1 MNENRNGFDSDNPN
15 NSFPQLF
22 FRYLKYWPLFL
33 VLFVL
38 CCGLAVTYLKW
49 AIPVYEVTGKILI
62 KDERKGTDESKV
74 LEALN
79 MLESKK
85 IIENEIEVLHSRSV
99 LKEVVSNLH
108 LTTPLFHKGSWA
120 RKIPAYLSSPIRVEA
135 KAANELEEQDKLID
149 FSYEPA
155 KQTVTVGNREY
166 SLNTWHAFPFGTI
179 RFVRNPFYKQSKH
192 VQPLSFAVLNEK
204 EVVKKLSNQL
214 QIDPAS
220 KSSTVINLK
229 LKDEVPQRG
238 EDILNAV
245 ITVYN
250 NTSIEGKQKLAVNTL
265 AFIEDRLR
273 YVVSE
278 LDSVENVIQ
287 RYKVNKGI
295 VDMSEQGKIF
305 LASVGT
311 NDQKV
316 SDINMQLA
324 ILNQVESYV
333 VSNNEDPGISPSTV
347 GLQDGM
353 LSQLLQKLN
362 DLVIQREKLKRT
374 TAENNPIILS
384 IQAQIDKIKPTIL
397 QNIQN
402 QRSNLQA
409 GKNDLATT
417 TSKYSSM
424 LRTIPQ
430 KEKELLEIGRQ
441 QAIKNYIY
449 TFLLQKRE
457 ETAIAY
463 ASTVPGSRSIDQA
476 ESSADPVSPKKL
488 LVFLLAAII
497 ALTIGAVIVA
507 CREVFNQNI
516 LYRSEIEDG
525 VAVPIIGEISHES
538 KKRNLVI
545 GDGEKTFIAE
555 QFRQLRASL
564 AYLSIDKTRNKL
576 LITSSIGGEGKS
588 FIAANLGMSL
598 ALSGKKTVIVDL
610 DLRKPQLS
618 RIFDHTEST
627 GITHFLIDNA
637 TPFDI
642 IHSSAENENLF
653 IVPAGPVPPNPTEL
667 LLNGRIDKLL
677 TYLNEHF
684 DYILIDTAPIN
695 PVADAQILSKYC
707 DATIYVIRHGYTP
720 RAQLKLLDQK
730 NKVRGLK
737 NTAIVFNDVKT
748 TGLSKIGYG
757 YGYDYK
763 SREPLNGT
771 AKSKRKLEA
780 EN

>member
-1 MNENRNGFDSDNPN
+1 MNEYHIETDKDSRH
-15 NSFPQLF
+15 SIPQLL
-22 FRYLKYWPLFL
+22 FRYVKYWPLFL
-33 VLFVL
+33 FLLVA
-38 CCGLAVTYLKW
+38 CTGLAWLYLQYT
-49 AIPVYEVTGKILI
+49 IPQYEVTGKILI

-99 LKEVVSNLH
+99 LKEVVSSLH
-108 LTTPLFHKGSWA
+108 LNTPVFHKDAWN
-120 RKIPAYLSSPIRVEA
+120 RQIPAYLTSPIRVEA
-135 KAANELEEQDKLID
+135 KNIEELEKHDELID
-149 FSYEPA
+149 FNYQSA
-155 KQTVTVGNREY
+155 NQKVIVGKRDY
-166 SLNTWHAFPFGTI
+166 ALNQWHTFPFGTI
-179 RFVRNPFYKQSKH
+179 RFVLNPLYKENKTSL
-192 VQPLSFAVLNEK
+192 PLSLAVLSEK
-204 EVVKKLSNQL
+204 EVVKQLSNKL
-214 QIDPAS
+214 QIDPVS

-229 LKDEVPQRG
+229 MKDEVPERG
-238 EDILNAV
+238 EDILNSV
-245 ITVYN
+245 INTYN

-295 VDMSEQGKIF
+295 VDMSEQGRIF

-324 ILNQVESYV
+324 ILNQVEKYV
-333 VSNNEDPGISPSTV
+333 VSNNADPGISPSTV
-347 GLQDGM
+347 GLQDAM
-353 LSQLLQKLN
+353 LSQMLKNLN

-384 IQAQIDKIKPTIL
+384 IQAQIDQIKPTIL
-397 QNIQN
+397 QNILN

-409 GKNDLATT
+409 GKTDLVST

-476 ESSADPVSPKKL
+476 ESPADPVSPKKIFI
-488 LVFLLAAII
+488 FLLSII
-497 ALTIGAVIVA
+497 AAVAIGTLIVA
-507 CREVFNQNI
+507 LKEVFNQNI

-538 KKRNLVI
+538 KKRDIVI
-545 GDGEKTFIAE
+545 ADGEKTFIAE

-564 AYLSIDKTRNKL
+564 PYISIDKGRNKIL
-576 LITSSIGGEGKS
+576 VTSSIGGEGKS

-598 ALSGKKTVIVDL
+598 ALSGKKTVIVDI
-610 DLRKPQLS
+610 DLRKPQVS

-627 GITHFLIDNA
+627 GITNFLINKA
-637 TPFDI
+637 EPFDI
-642 IHSSAENENLF
+642 IHATSENENLF
-653 IVPAGPVPPNPTEL
+653 IVPAGPVPPNPSEL
-667 LLNGRIDKLL
+667 LLNGRIEKLL
-677 TYLNEHF
+677 TYLNDHF

-720 RAQLKLLDQK
+720 RAQLKMLDQK

-737 NTAIVFNDVKT
+737 NNAIVFTDVKT
-748 TGLSKIGYG
+748 SGLNKLGYG

-763 SREPLNGT
+763 SREMLNGT
-771 AKSKRKLEA
+771 AKKKRKQESV
-780 EN
+780 N